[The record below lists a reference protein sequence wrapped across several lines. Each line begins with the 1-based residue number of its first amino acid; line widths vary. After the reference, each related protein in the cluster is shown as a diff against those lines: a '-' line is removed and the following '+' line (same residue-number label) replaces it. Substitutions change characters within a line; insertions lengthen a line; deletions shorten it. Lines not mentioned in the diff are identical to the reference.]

1 MESSVKSETV
11 RTEEMVFQLQLLEK
25 AYFIFKMTGA
35 AMVPPGLSVLVG
47 KTPWFYVHFVC
58 ESKKENINP
67 IQTGRAAFWGPSLA
81 KKMNKLNWQFRLY
94 HT

>member
-1 MESSVKSETV
+1 
-11 RTEEMVFQLQLLEK
+11 MVFQLQLLEK

-35 AMVPPGLSVLVG
+35 AMVPPGRSVLVG
-47 KTPWFYVHFVC
+47 KTPWVYVNFVC
-58 ESKKENINP
+58 ESKKENINR

-94 HT
+94 HIYLGTFPIIYPGTF

>member
-1 MESSVKSETV
+1 
-11 RTEEMVFQLQLLEK
+11 MVFQLQLLEK

-35 AMVPPGLSVLVG
+35 AMVPPGRSVLVG
-47 KTPWFYVHFVC
+47 KTPWVNVNVVC

-67 IQTGRAAFWGPSLA
+67 IQTGRAAFWGPPLA